1 MSPKLRALLRLFAVQ
16 GSWNYERM
24 LGPGLGY
31 SALPLLE
38 ELARTDPQR
47 YARAVG
53 RAGEFFN
60 CNPNLAG
67 IALGASVQAEREGLP
82 GEQIVRL
89 KTALGGPLGAL
100 GDRLFWA
107 GVVPGLSALALAGVA
122 LGAGLAAP
130 ITMVLVYAAIR
141 IVVGRWALELGLREG
156 IGVGRALRESW
167 LPTAAERAALAAALA
182 VGLMLPVAGRWLLG
196 GGPTAAIALAGA
208 VALAGTILAVR
219 RVRGYSAVRLTVAVG
234 VVVLLLGMAVR

>member
-1 MSPKLRALLRLFAVQ
+1 MKAKLRALVRLFAVQ

-24 LGPGLGY
+24 LGLGLGY

-38 ELARTDPQR
+38 ELSRTDPAR
-47 YARAVG
+47 YRDAVG

-67 IALGASVQAEREGLP
+67 IALGASVRAEQEGLP
-82 GEQIVRL
+82 GAQIVRL

-107 GVVPGLSALALAGVA
+107 GVVPGLSALAVAAVA
-122 LGAGLAAP
+122 LGAGLVAP
-130 ITMVLVYAAIR
+130 IAMVALYLVLR
-141 IVVGRWALELGLREG
+141 SLVGRWALTLGLREG
-156 IGVGRALRESW
+156 LSVGRALATSW
-167 LPTAAERAALAAALA
+167 LSPAAERAGLVAALC
-182 VGLMLPVAGRWLLG
+182 VGVMLPLAGWWLLG
-196 GGPTAAIALAGA
+196 GGSLKEILLAGA
-208 VALAGTILAVR
+208 LALAGTVLAVR
-219 RVRGYSAVRLTVAVG
+219 RVSGYSSVRLTLAVG